1 MGIVTKKE
9 IMSNNKSII
18 EKKLPPNETRYN
30 DLVGVVSANLGE
42 SEDFNEF
49 ASELAHYNPKR
60 FKAVALK
67 VFIENKPI
75 VTLYA
80 VDLDRQKRHPENERL
95 PVHKFKFE
103 MSIEQLFSKMK
114 RFNFTLTTGNYN
126 IENMEVINK

>member
-1 MGIVTKKE
+1 MRIIKKE
-9 IMSNNKSII
+9 IMSKNKTIV
-18 EKKLPPNETRYN
+18 EKELPPNETRYN
-30 DLVGVVSANLGE
+30 DLVGVVSVNLDE

-60 FKAVALK
+60 FKAIALK

-80 VDLDRQKRHPENERL
+80 VDLNRQKRHPENEKI

-103 MSIEQLFSKMK
+103 MSLEQLFSKMK
-114 RFNFTLTTGNYN
+114 RFNFTLIAGNYS